1 MVMRAGTRAPARTVV
16 VHARWSESDRPARA
30 GLVVGRSVGP
40 AVVRN
45 RVARQL
51 RHLLA
56 PHLVRLPPGTDL
68 VVRALP
74 AAGGAS
80 GVDLGRDLDSAI
92 RRLRSRLGHS
102 PGTQTGAYL

>member
-1 MVMRAGTRAPARTVV
+1 MRAATRAPSRTLV

-56 PHLVRLPPGTDL
+56 PLLAQLPAGTDL

-80 GVDLGRDLDSAI
+80 SADLARDLDSAV
-92 RRLRSRLGHS
+92 RRVRSRLGHT
-102 PGTQTGAYL
+102 PGTRTGASL

>member
-1 MVMRAGTRAPARTVV
+1 MRAATRAPSHTLV
-16 VHARWSESDRPARA
+16 VHACWSDSDRPARA

-56 PHLVRLPPGTDL
+56 PRLPALPAGTDL

-74 AAGGAS
+74 SAAGAS
-80 GVDLGRDLDSAI
+80 SADLARDLDSGV
-92 RRLRSRLGHS
+92 RRVRSRLGHA
-102 PGTQTGAYL
+102 PGTRTGASL